1 MQMFC
6 VAVAAYTTEIT
17 YSNTDSANAAYLI
30 CYDNPKAL
38 TSGHRICHSL
48 MGAAISSI
56 MVCMVLM
63 IFDVFIPC
71 VDTMV
76 MIISYINT
84 YICYWMAQQYNHSI
98 FDCKV

>member
-1 MQMFC
+1 MFC
-6 VAVAAYTTEIT
+6 VAVAAYTTEIN
-17 YSNTDSANAAYLI
+17 YPRTDSANAAYQI
-30 CYDNPKAL
+30 CYYSPKTAY
-38 TSGHRICHSL
+38 SGPRICNSL
-48 MGAAISSI
+48 MGAAVSSI

-84 YICYWMAQQYNHSI
+84 YICY
-98 FDCKV
+98 